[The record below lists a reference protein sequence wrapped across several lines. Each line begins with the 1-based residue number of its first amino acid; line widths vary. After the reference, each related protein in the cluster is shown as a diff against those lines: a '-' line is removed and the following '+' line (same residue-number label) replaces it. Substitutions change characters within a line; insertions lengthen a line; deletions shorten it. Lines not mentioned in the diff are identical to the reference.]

1 MIFEKK
7 VLSAFRSTLLKRADD
22 TGAVFYYSAEDFEG
36 LNTLGY
42 EFFGNRG
49 QRLVGSFYFYGEMSC
64 ERIVVFDHGMGGGHR
79 SYMKEIE
86 RLASFG
92 YTVLAYDHTGC
103 MESEGEHIGG
113 FSQSLADL
121 DHLLLSLKLDPK
133 YANAS
138 VSVVGHSWGG
148 FSTLNIS
155 ALHPHISHVVAISG
169 FTSVKRILRQYLA
182 GPLRL
187 YVPAILRM
195 EREANGTYADFDA
208 VESLKSSSAKALI
221 IHSPDDK
228 AVSFKGH
235 FLRLKKKLANR
246 AADTFFLSPQG
257 KGHNP
262 NYTEDA
268 VKYKDEFVAKLSAFY
283 KSEDTK
289 DAETR
294 ARFKS
299 QFDWDRMTKQ
309 DDTVW
314 QRIFYFLD
322 K

>member
-1 MIFEKK
+1 MFFEKK
-7 VLSAFRSTLLKRADD
+7 VKEIFSSTLLKRADD

-36 LNTLGY
+36 LSTLGY

-133 YANAS
+133 YAKAS

-195 EREANGTYADFDA
+195 EREANRTYADFDA
-208 VESLKSSSAKALI
+208 VESLKSSKTKALI

-228 AVSFKGH
+228 AVSFSGH
-235 FLRLKKKLANR
+235 FLRLKKRLADREN
-246 AADTFFLSPQG
+246 TVFLAPEG

-262 NYTEDA
+262 NYTQDA
-268 VKYKDEFVAKLSAFY
+268 VRYKDEFSEKLSAFF
-283 KSEDTK
+283 KSEKASDEK
-289 DAETR
+289 
-294 ARFKS
+294 ARSDFKS
-299 QFDWDRMTKQ
+299 SFDWARMTAQ
-309 DDTVW
+309 DNAVW
-314 QRIFYFLD
+314 DEIFKFLEN
-322 K
+322 